1 MALTKS
7 TPRIIHLAGHG
18 TSINDVPAGAAITPG
33 MLIERYSNSGVPT
46 FRAHSTAA
54 GNAVPTFALDQRQM
68 NKGIDD
74 AYAAADLVDALVC
87 WPGAVVYAIIASGQN
102 IAAGNFLESAGN
114 GKLRVLAAGK
124 AIAQAVEDV
133 NNSAGPGDAR
143 LRVETF

>member
-7 TPRIIHLAGHG
+7 TPRVIHLGGHG
-18 TSINDVPAGAAITPG
+18 TSVNDLPGSGSITPG
-33 MLIERYSNSGVPT
+33 MLVERYSNAGVPT
-46 FRAHSTAA
+46 FRAHSTAG

-74 AYAAADLVDALVC
+74 VYASGDLVDALVC

-102 IAAGNFLESAGN
+102 IAAGNFLESAGD
-114 GKLRVLAAGK
+114 GKLRILAAGK
-124 AIAQAVEDV
+124 PIAQAMEDV

-143 LRVETF
+143 LRVETY